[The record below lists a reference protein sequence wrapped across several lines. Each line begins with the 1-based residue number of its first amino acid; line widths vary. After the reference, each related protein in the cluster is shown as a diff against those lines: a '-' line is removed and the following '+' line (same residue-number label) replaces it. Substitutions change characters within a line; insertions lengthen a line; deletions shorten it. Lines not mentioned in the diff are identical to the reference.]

1 MKISSHYWFFIL
13 MILFMSQFF
22 SSCSHRI
29 HKEVYNDYTN
39 IDSSRAITLYQGSNK
54 PSPDAEVVATLT
66 QRYSYKSEDETIMK
80 MIDIARNTGGKG
92 LWIYDI
98 SEMAPVTFASVIREK
113 DSMTLPTRVNVN
125 SMEAILKAR
134 INQVRLQKAT
144 VPVVSFA
151 LDIGYGYMPA
161 RTPGYRGDEA
171 DYEDHL
177 CSGMNWRFTFK
188 HHPSGMNG
196 WGLTFN
202 RYTSSASIDSF
213 STKYQANYLGILYSF
228 SNACY
233 NKKLQFNTD
242 CGMGIVYS
250 KWDNSLSSV
259 PDVSA
264 FNFASHVNVGIDYKL
279 SPNFALGMNLG
290 ALCYSFST
298 VFINDQSTALTH
310 RMNGTTYT
318 LSLGVKYTFP
328 RKKPVLL

>member
-1 MKISSHYWFFIL
+1 MKISFHYWFFIL
-13 MILFMSQFF
+13 VILFVSLCV

-54 PSPDAEVVATLT
+54 PAPDAEVVATLT
-66 QRYSYKSEDETIMK
+66 QKHSYKSEDETVMK
-80 MIDIARNTGGKG
+80 MMDIARHAGGKG

-98 SEMAPVTFASVIREK
+98 SELAPVTFASVIREK
-113 DSMTLPTRVNVN
+113 DSISHSPMVNVN
-125 SMEAILKAR
+125 SMEAILR
-134 INQVRLQKAT
+134 SQINQVRLQKAAI
-144 VPVVSFA
+144 PVVSYA

-161 RTPGYRGDEA
+161 RTPGYTGDEA

-177 CSGMNWRFTFK
+177 SSGMIWRFTFK

-213 STKYQANYLGILYSF
+213 TTKYQSNYLGVLYSF
-228 SNACY
+228 SNASP
-233 NKKLQFNTD
+233 NKKFLINTD
-242 CGMGIVYS
+242 FGLGIVYS

-259 PDVSA
+259 PDIFAINV
-264 FNFASHVNVGIDYKL
+264 ASHINVGVDYKL
-279 SPNFALGMNLG
+279 SPYFALGLNLG
-290 ALCYSFST
+290 ALYYSFST
-298 VFINDQSTALTH
+298 VYINDQSASLAH
-310 RMNGTTYT
+310 KMNGTTYS